1 VNCEATDVVLV
12 VEGEDTTRR
21 VLRDAL
27 LERGFDV
34 VSACSAEEGCALLE
48 QKIPAVALLD
58 TVPPGMSGIAL
69 LERIRTSAP
78 DTEVVMMT
86 SRATVEMAMA
96 AIRKGAYDFLLKPLE
111 DPAQVVIAV
120 DRALEKRALMLR
132 NRALLDELGKQKREL
147 SSAVMSLS
155 SLVEAGRAMGEFRAL
170 PDLLDF
176 FIALVAQELNVERA
190 SLMLLDHATMQ
201 LHIAASRGLD
211 DVDPARIRVRLGEG
225 VAGSVAET
233 GQAVLVKD
241 AERQPFGQRPNPC
254 LSASFISAPI
264 LLSVPIKARE
274 KVLGVINVTNR
285 RSGEP
290 FDEDDLR
297 YVTGLAGQLAVA
309 VDRAGQFEELAK
321 TYELLRE
328 TQEQLV
334 LTERIK
340 ALGQIAADV
349 AHEVNNALSV
359 TLARTQLII
368 RHLDEDTI
376 DVDRIRAD
384 VDAIKRVSLQCTDG
398 IKRIQDF
405 TRIQQDLPRDALDL
419 NDIVRDAVKMTRPKT
434 RERAPAV
441 GVKQARILL
450 IENDAPIRDTH
461 ADALTL
467 HGHEVTALSSG
478 DEAAERL
485 PYESFD
491 LVVTDWSVTGISGL
505 DVARRVKSV
514 DPAVPVILVSG
525 WSIQQDGAKILDAGV
540 DYVLAKPCL
549 IEDLLST
556 VQAALRSRDGAS
568 ETSPG

>member
-505 DVARRVKSV
+505 DVARRVKRV

-549 IEDLLST
+549 IEDLPST